1 MAIYVVRERAS
12 RELRVARRGG
22 RQGVTAKRERE
33 RERERVWQA
42 GEWIW
47 MWNGSKA
54 IAGTLDKDDGMPREL
69 AESNGRCWKGD
80 KRGRGGEH

>member
-12 RELRVARRGG
+12 RELRGAGPRRRG
-22 RQGVTAKRERE
+22 
-33 RERERVWQA
+33 RVWQA

-54 IAGTLDKDDGMPREL
+54 IAEVLDKDESMPREQ
-69 AESNGRCWKGD
+69 AERNGRCWKGD

>member
-22 RQGVTAKRERE
+22 RQGVTA
-33 RERERVWQA
+33 ERERVWQA

-54 IAGTLDKDDGMPREL
+54 IVGTLDKDGGMPREQ

-80 KRGRGGEH
+80 KRGGGGEH

>member
-12 RELRVARRGG
+12 RELREAKRGG
-22 RQGVTAKRERE
+22 RQRGVTA
-33 RERERVWQA
+33 ERERVWQA

-54 IAGTLDKDDGMPREL
+54 IVGTLDKDGGMPREQ